1 MRDRLYFHDPHGK
14 SEVVSPAKAVS
25 IIEEMRNG
33 GLLGC
38 ALCDERE
45 LCDEHGQSEF
55 KNSLDNF

>member
-14 SEVVSPAKAVS
+14 SEVVSLSKAAL

-33 GLLGC
+33 GLLGYV
-38 ALCDERE
+38 LIDERE
-45 LCDEHGQSEF
+45 EYDSFQSEF